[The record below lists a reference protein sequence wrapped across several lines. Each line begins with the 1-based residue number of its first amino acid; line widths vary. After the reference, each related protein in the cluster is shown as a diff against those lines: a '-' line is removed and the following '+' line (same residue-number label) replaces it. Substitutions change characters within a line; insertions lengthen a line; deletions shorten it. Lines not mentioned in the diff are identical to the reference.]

1 MASDRPTDAETRTRA
16 AIDQL
21 LTGDIP
27 VGLKCDVKSL
37 CLLAGVPRAT
47 LYRTYPHLKTEFEQ
61 RRSGAQEAGQ
71 HPDPRLAQ
79 IQRLKTEVVA
89 LRERLARRDV
99 EITEL
104 KTFRAM
110 ALSRLAAQHDEITS
124 LRAHLLSAPDTK
136 IRALPTR

>member
-1 MASDRPTDAETRTRA
+1 MGIAPSPR
-16 AIDQL
+16 
-21 LTGDIP
+21 
-27 VGLKCDVKSL
+27 
-37 CLLAGVPRAT
+37 LA
-47 LYRTYPHLKTEFEQ
+47 
-61 RRSGAQEAGQ
+61 
-71 HPDPRLAQ
+71 RLAQ